1 MAENYVVKSNDVSE
15 MIENL
20 KSANIKLYEPP
31 SYSEPEPAVE
41 PAPKPEPALV
51 VEPAPEATKE
61 FVKRTPNAKNRE
73 KLLKNLQTQIN
84 TTKKRKIKK
93 TFETPKSV
101 EPEAEFVKRTPN
113 AKNRSQLLNNL
124 QTQINNTRKKK
135 IKKTF

>member
-1 MAENYVVKSNDVSE
+1 MAENYIVKSNDVSE

-41 PAPKPEPALV
+41 SAVEPA

-93 TFETPKSV
+93 TFETPTSV